1 MSTLR
6 VGTINSRS
14 LQMGDFIQVKNIT
27 RISERTGD
35 GVQIVTAK
43 QMENVVFL
51 LLNTGELAK
60 YFNERIVMVQS
71 LPKIK
76 EELSLLPF

>member
-1 MSTLR
+1 VSTLR

>member
-1 MSTLR
+1 
-6 VGTINSRS
+6 
-14 LQMGDFIQVKNIT
+14 VKNIT